1 MTVQALKS
9 KFLIIQLFT
18 SVVLL
23 AVNLQCF
30 LPTVYI
36 LCARISNIGKIV
48 MMAIITCTKWD
59 GMDSF
64 KVTPLAGNFV
74 LLSLTE
80 TILMCDF
87 LFFFFF
93 HCSQCKGFI
102 EMVPRANKEVQ
113 ECKDQW
119 HVNFLE
125 KWPWILRHY
134 SSLQTR
140 PHVRLFYFYQKYYF
154 LVKHENAGLLMF
166 L

>member
-9 KFLIIQLFT
+9 KFFIIQLFT

-36 LCARISNIGKIV
+36 LCARISNIGEIV

-59 GMDSF
+59 GMNSF
-64 KVTPLAGNFV
+64 KVTPLVGNFV

-93 HCSQCKGFI
+93 IVVNAKDLLKWCQEQTKKYKNVKINDMSTSWKNGLGFCAI
-102 EMVPRANKEVQ
+102 I
-113 ECKDQW
+113 
-119 HVNFLE
+119 H
-125 KWPWILRHY
+125 HY
-134 SSLQTR
+134 R
-140 PHVRLFYFYQKYYF
+140 PD
-154 LVKHENAGLLMF
+154 LM
-166 L
+166 